1 MIYEMIY
8 NILEI
13 IGVIYIII
21 MFVGNKKVN
30 PEKRNKKDNKVCFLI
45 PARNEEKVLGGLL
58 SSLNDQTI
66 KINSKDIYVIV
77 QDNNDKG
84 IDIANKYNT
93 SIFKRTNK
101 NRQRKGYALDE
112 CIKYILGKKI
122 KYDLYFILDA
132 DNILDNNFVEELLVS
147 YNEGYD
153 IICGN
158 RENKNPNDN
167 VISACSG
174 WIFNLI
180 NLLNSLKSKNNENI
194 ILSGTGFCIDGK
206 IIEELKGYPFHE
218 MTEDYELT
226 VASSINGYNSK
237 YNKRAIFY
245 DEQPTSFNKTIIQ
258 RTRWVK
264 GYFSVRKKYKNKLRK
279 KYNKTKDF
287 SLYKE
292 IVGIN
297 GIIIFLL
304 GFILNIFYRL
314 SLIDIIYM
322 LIVLYILLVLFTAIV
337 LILAD
342 SRNIDKK
349 IKIKTLFFNPI
360 FLLSYIW
367 CLIKSFGDV
376 KWERIEHNK

>member
-1 MIYEMIY
+1 M
-8 NILEI
+8 
-13 IGVIYIII
+13 
-21 MFVGNKKVN
+21 
-30 PEKRNKKDNKVCFLI
+30 
-45 PARNEEKVLGGLL
+45 
-58 SSLNDQTI
+58 
-66 KINSKDIYVIV
+66 
-77 QDNNDKG
+77 
-84 IDIANKYNT
+84 
-93 SIFKRTNK
+93 
-101 NRQRKGYALDE
+101 
-112 CIKYILGKKI
+112 
-122 KYDLYFILDA
+122 
-132 DNILDNNFVEELLVS
+132 
-147 YNEGYD
+147 
-153 IICGN
+153 
-158 RENKNPNDN
+158 
-167 VISACSG
+167 
-174 WIFNLI
+174 
-180 NLLNSLKSKNNENI
+180 
-194 ILSGTGFCIDGK
+194 
-206 IIEELKGYPFHE
+206 
-218 MTEDYELT
+218 
-226 VASSINGYNSK
+226 
-237 YNKRAIFY
+237 
-245 DEQPTSFNKTIIQ
+245 
-258 RTRWVK
+258 
-264 GYFSVRKKYKNKLRK
+264 K